1 MGSAA
6 MDLNLV
12 RELIEIVSRSP
23 IGELRIERDGLRVR
37 IAKQAPQFPSQ
48 TGSATQP
55 VPASS
60 ASVPAASSSTVA
72 IMPRHSIRAPLTGVF
87 YRSAG
92 EGEPPLV
99 SVGDMVEE
107 GQKIGVLEAM
117 KTFNVVESDRPGRIV
132 EIAFEDHAAVQSGD
146 VLFVLEEAG

>member
-1 MGSAA
+1 

-12 RELIEIVSRSP
+12 RELIDAVSRSP
-23 IGELRIERDGLRVR
+23 IGELQIERDGIRVR
-37 IAKQAPQFPSQ
+37 IARHVSASALQTQSLPQPVSVS
-48 TGSATQP
+48 SATGAGP
-55 VPASS
+55 
-60 ASVPAASSSTVA
+60 TVA
-72 IMPRHSIRAPLTGVF
+72 VISRYSIRAPLTGVF

-99 SVGDMVEE
+99 SVGDVVEE

-117 KTFNVVESDRPGRIV
+117 KTFNVVEADRAGRIV
-132 EIAFEDHAAVQSGD
+132 EIALDDHAAVQSGD

>member
-1 MGSAA
+1 

-12 RELIEIVSRSP
+12 RELIDLVSRSP
-23 IGELRIERDGLRVR
+23 IGEVQIERDGIRIR
-37 IAKQAPQFPSQ
+37 IARQALSSAFQ
-48 TGSATQP
+48 TQSPTQP
-55 VPASS
+55 VS
-60 ASVPAASSSTVA
+60 ASDASVASGSSPTVA
-72 IMPRHSIRAPLTGVF
+72 TIPRHSIRAPLTGVF

-99 SVGDMVEE
+99 SVGDLVEE

-117 KTFNVVESDRPGRIV
+117 KTFNVVEADRAGRIV
-132 EIAFEDHAAVQSGD
+132 EVAFEDHAAVQSGD

>member
-1 MGSAA
+1 

-12 RELIEIVSRSP
+12 RELIDLVSRSP
-23 IGELRIERDGLRVR
+23 IGELQIERDGIRIR
-37 IAKQAPQFPSQ
+37 IARQVLSPAFQ
-48 TGSATQP
+48 TQSPTQP
-55 VPASS
+55 VS
-60 ASVPAASSSTVA
+60 ASDASAAPGSSPTVA
-72 IMPRHSIRAPLTGVF
+72 TIPRHSIRAPLTGVF

-99 SVGDMVEE
+99 SVGDLVKE

-117 KTFNVVESDRPGRIV
+117 KTFNVVEADRAGRIV
-132 EIAFEDHAAVQSGD
+132 EVVFEDHAAVQSGD